1 MMLFN
6 TRGLAVSTSA
16 AAVALG
22 AGYFFAQAA
31 LSKLAFIATTL
42 STKGI
47 EAGVLLELICDMRQA
62 KWLGRWFRNRGYGLR
77 VASGEACEMHGRKGV
92 RNSVA
97 VFYRLDRFK
106 ELKGAAVAKYRR
118 CSSDNSVGA
127 ATKLGERMLRVAL
140 QRRDGTTLNLVAW
153 HGCHDE
159 ARFAAQ
165 MDIMDDL
172 AESGCAAVVLAD
184 VNRRPSMTHSSR
196 ANPLGVGDKRWG
208 EFVGWDDDETVRGRA
223 DTARIRLVPMLD
235 ENEAA
240 ATRWAT
246 VGGTTQW
253 AILDRCVQF

>member
-1 MMLFN
+1 
-6 TRGLAVSTSA
+6 
-16 AAVALG
+16 
-22 AGYFFAQAA
+22 
-31 LSKLAFIATTL
+31 
-42 STKGI
+42 
-47 EAGVLLELICDMRQA
+47 
-62 KWLGRWFRNRGYGLR
+62 
-77 VASGEACEMHGRKGV
+77 MHGRKGV

-184 VNRRPSMTHSSR
+184 VNRRPSMAHSSR

-208 EFVGWDDDETVRGRA
+208 EFVGWDDDETARGRA
-223 DTARIRLVPMLD
+223 DTSRIRLVPMLD
-235 ENEAA
+235 EGEAA
-240 ATRWAT
+240 ATRRAT
-246 VGGTTQW
+246 VGGTMQW
-253 AILDRCVQF
+253 AILDRCVEVGGERCRWRLDEIIQPEIGGETDVQVSDHAAVCFERTRVVRGDAGEGKPSIPITCGGGRRHSWIGMRC